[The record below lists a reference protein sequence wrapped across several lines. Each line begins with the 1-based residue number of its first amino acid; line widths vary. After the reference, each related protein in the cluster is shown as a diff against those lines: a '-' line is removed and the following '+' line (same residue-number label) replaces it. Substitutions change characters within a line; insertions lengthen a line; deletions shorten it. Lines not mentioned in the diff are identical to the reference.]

1 MRIARAKAQTARE
14 VGLRLMKIAC
24 VHQGYELYGSDRCF
38 AESVA
43 ALRETF
49 PAAEIEVVLPRS
61 GPIVAAL
68 APHSSRI
75 VYEPLFVLRRKTL
88 ARLALTAPLALPLAL
103 LRAARR
109 FARADLVY
117 INTSVLID
125 YQLVA
130 RAFPAKALLHIHEIP
145 TGAARAV
152 LRRVALASGAHLIFN
167 SRATRDSFAP
177 PPGRSQEIIYNGVD
191 APAEPEPTTYD
202 GARRLR
208 VALVG
213 RINRI
218 KGQDVLL
225 AALARLTPEVR
236 ARVEVRM
243 VGGAFEN
250 PALEAQLRADV
261 EASGL
266 AVSVEPF
273 VADAAPVYRWADNVA
288 APSKQP
294 ESLGRTAIEA
304 MAFGRP
310 ALVSAIGGLTEV
322 IADGETGWH
331 VPPGDADALA
341 QRLTA
346 IVARPED
353 WRDFGRRA
361 RLRYEALFSRKA
373 ATEALGAAAARVL
386 KHAPQGFSRRPAL
399 TVGTR

>member
-1 MRIARAKAQTARE
+1 
-14 VGLRLMKIAC
+14 VLKIAC

-49 PAAEIEVVLPRS
+49 PAAEIEVVLPRP

-68 APHSSRI
+68 APHASR
-75 VYEPLFVLRRKTL
+75 VAFEPLFILRRKTL
-88 ARLALTAPLALPLAL
+88 ARLALTAPVALPAAL
-103 LRAARR
+103 LSAARR

-117 INTSVLID
+117 INTSVVLD
-125 YQLVA
+125 YQIAA
-130 RAFPAKALLHIHEIP
+130 RAFAGKALLHVHEIP

-152 LRRVALASGAHLIFN
+152 LRRLALASAAQLIFN

-177 PPGRSQEIIYNGVD
+177 PPGRAGDVIYNGVD
-191 APAEPEPTTYD
+191 APAEPEPTRYD
-202 GARRLR
+202 TSRPLR
-208 VALVG
+208 VALIG

-225 AALARLTPEVR
+225 AALSRLAPEARIE
-236 ARVEVRM
+236 ARM

-250 PALEAQLRADV
+250 PALETQLREQVA
-261 EASGL
+261 AAGL
-266 AVSVEPF
+266 AGVVSVEPF
-273 VADAAPVYRWADNVA
+273 VADPAPVYRWADVVV
-288 APSKQP
+288 APSKLP

-322 IADGETGWH
+322 VADGETGWH

-341 QRLTA
+341 ARLAA
-346 IVARPED
+346 IAARPDD
-353 WRDFGRRA
+353 WRDYGRRA
-361 RLRYEALFSRKA
+361 RARYEALFSRRA
-373 ATEALGAAAARVL
+373 ATEALGAVAVRALRARASAPNPTALAAKAR
-386 KHAPQGFSRRPAL
+386 
-399 TVGTR
+399 